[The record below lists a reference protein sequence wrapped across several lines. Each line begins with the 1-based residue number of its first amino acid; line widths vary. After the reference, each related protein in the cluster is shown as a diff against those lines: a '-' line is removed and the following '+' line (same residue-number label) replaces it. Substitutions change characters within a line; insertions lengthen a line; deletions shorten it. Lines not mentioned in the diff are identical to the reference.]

1 LEGLAIED
9 VGLFNDHLV
18 YFMDIWYIFPRFGML
33 YKEKSGNPSWD
44 SKKERKK
51 ERKKEEEKETEEQKD
66 R

>member
-1 LEGLAIED
+1 M
-9 VGLFNDHLV
+9 LV
-18 YFMDIWYIFPRFGML
+18 YLMTTWSILWIFGML